1 MKRKKLYFL
10 LFIFSFICCLT
21 ANAQLVKVSASID
34 SSDIRIGEQRCIK
47 LVLVQP
53 KNDVVQFPEVSIT
66 DTLVPGVEIITASKL
81 DTMVEDAR
89 SIKISQDIIVTSF
102 DTGKY
107 VIPPFLF
114 ITKLKKLETEKVFL
128 NVSTIEADFVNSEI
142 TDIEENYDP
151 GFNWTRLLLYLTIP
165 LMILCLAFIG
175 YIVFQQIQKK
185 KKEERQNL
193 VVVDTRAPHE
203 IALDELDVIQ
213 EQKIWKQGFTKQ
225 YYTNITN
232 TLREYFEKRFGISAM
247 EMTSTEILDSL
258 KYNQDTENVY
268 NVMRQIF
275 YTSDMVKFAKQEPS
289 QEENELSILNA
300 YRIVNETKKNPTT
313 EETIEDLQNKKAQKE
328 TENQKGI

>member
-151 GFNWTRLLLYLTIP
+151 GFNWARLLLYLTIP